1 NVRYCE
7 IVRLVVYLSL
17 HACRGPVLQQLPALL
32 GILQVRDHDLF
43 ENLLMY
49 RRILQWTEDFDPA
62 VEVPRHHVGGR
73 DIHSRFRAGQALTHP
88 KAVDPAVLQEAADDR
103 FDPDILGKSWNARSQ
118 AADA

>member
-49 RRILQWTEDFDPA
+49 RRILQWTEDFDAP
-62 VEVPRHHVGGR
+62 VEVPRHHVGRR
-73 DIHSRFRAGQALTHP
+73 DIHSRFRAGQALTHT
-88 KAVDPAVLQEAADDR
+88 KAVDPAVLEEAADDR
-103 FDPDILGKSWNARSQ
+103 LDPDIFRKACYAGPQ
-118 AADA
+118 AAD